1 MKLMLPQLRWYFGT
15 GSRSR
20 FVHRAFPAAKVD
32 SGRVTCNRGR
42 FIFIVNVYIC
52 IYIGSLEFTSE
63 RKQS

>member
-1 MKLMLPQLRWYFGT
+1 MKLMLPQLRWCFGT

-42 FIFIVNVYIC
+42 FIFIVNVYIYR
-52 IYIGSLEFTSE
+52 IT
-63 RKQS
+63 